1 MNDEAATLAIVM
13 LGLIGLAAVVARS
26 LPDIIELIAAWRGT
40 PDQEQQKSCPGNIS
54 DEQVAARAARS
65 FESQSNSTGTG
76 VQVSMAGPPSLA
88 EQLRREEA
96 REREHFAAHEGYW
109 RGVTG

>member
-1 MNDEAATLAIVM
+1 VNDEAATLAIVM

-40 PDQEQQKSCPGNIS
+40 PDQ
-54 DEQVAARAARS
+54 VAARAARS
-65 FESQSNSTGTG
+65 FESQANSTGTG